1 MTFESEALIEGH
13 TLVFGSKEFDQVPL
27 IVFAGVKQDIDS
39 GKGFIESGFQAD
51 DATDGRSPVVDKKA
65 KPSDVL
71 SQDTIPNHYID

>member
-1 MTFESEALIEGH
+1 MTFESEALREGH

-51 DATDGRSPVVDKKA
+51 DGRNPVVDKKA